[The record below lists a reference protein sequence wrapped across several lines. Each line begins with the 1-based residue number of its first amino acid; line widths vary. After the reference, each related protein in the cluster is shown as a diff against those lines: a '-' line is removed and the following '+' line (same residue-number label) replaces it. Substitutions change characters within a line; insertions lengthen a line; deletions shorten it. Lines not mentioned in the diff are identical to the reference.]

1 MCGFAGIVAWDNRY
15 RFDRGTLGR
24 MNARIAHRGP
34 DGEGLWLNH
43 EGEVNPARPQ
53 AGLAHRRLAIIDLDE
68 RANQPFTDGRG
79 RWLAFNGEIYNYREL
94 RKELEGLLPDYAWRT
109 QSDTEVLL
117 ASYAAW
123 GEKCVEHLNGMFAFA
138 IWDEGNGE
146 LFLARDRMGQKPL
159 YVAFLAQGRSVAN
172 FVSAPCAGQL
182 LDAVAFAS
190 ELPALLEL
198 PWLD

>member
-43 EGEVNPARPQ
+43 DGEVNPGRPQ

-79 RWLAFNGEIYNYREL
+79 RHLAFNGEIYNYREL
-94 RKELEGLLPDYAWRT
+94 RRELESLLPDYPWRT

-123 GEKCVEHLNGMFAFA
+123 GDKCVDHLNGMFAFA
-138 IWDEGNGE
+138 VWDENKGE
-146 LFLARDRMGQKPL
+146 LILARDRMGQKPL
-159 YVAFLAQGRSVAN
+159 YVASPAEGGAM
-172 FVSAPCAGQL
+172 
-182 LDAVAFAS
+182 AFGS
-190 ELPALLEL
+190 ELPALRSL
-198 PWLD
+198 PWFDTSPRPESLVQYLRC